1 MRRRGI
7 RHKPYSKFD
16 LFLDLA
22 IAFFNLYKFLITL
35 SKIRKQLEIGR
46 DSRPVRRGLGTIED
60 VRRVM
65 SEGRVMDNVG

>member
-1 MRRRGI
+1 MRGT

-35 SKIRKQLEIGR
+35 SKIRKQLEARR
-46 DSRPVRRGLGTIED
+46 DLMPVRRGRGTIKD

-65 SEGRVMDNVG
+65 REGKVMGGGS